1 MLIYWVDGHN
11 AARYASPMI
20 KSFRCKETERVYR
33 REVSRKLPQNLQR
46 IALRKLWMLDAA
58 MDLSEMRVPPA
69 NHLEALQGDRAG
81 QHSIR
86 INQQWRLCFRW
97 ESGNAY
103 DVEIVDYH

>member
-1 MLIYWVDGHN
+1 
-11 AARYASPMI
+11 MI

-33 REVSRKLPQNLQR
+33 RELSRKLPQNLQR

>member
-1 MLIYWVDGHN
+1 
-11 AARYASPMI
+11 MI
-20 KSFRCKETERVYR
+20 KSFRCKETERVCR

-58 MDLSEMRVPPA
+58 LDLSEMRVPPA
-69 NHLEALQGDRAG
+69 NHLEALRGDRDG

-97 ESGNAY
+97 ESGDAY